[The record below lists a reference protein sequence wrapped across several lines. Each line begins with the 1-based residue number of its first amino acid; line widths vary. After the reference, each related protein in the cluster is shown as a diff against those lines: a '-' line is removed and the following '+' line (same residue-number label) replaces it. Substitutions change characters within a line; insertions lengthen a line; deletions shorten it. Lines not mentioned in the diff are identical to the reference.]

1 MASFT
6 GLANRKRIELKRV
19 EGAAP
24 TIVTDADRLRRILE
38 NLVENAVK
46 YTPEGGRVEVAS
58 GPGEAPTGAPSWR
71 SATTGPASRRAP
83 AADLRA
89 FLPRGQGAQPSLKR
103 AQHSCP
109 RRSVSTS
116 SWNGTPSTCS
126 RRPGSSSRSRTSTSL
141 DDRRVKVAQLK
152 ALEHDGDLITRD
164 IFNALNSTFITPLD
178 REDIRSIASD
188 LDDILD
194 YMEGVA
200 QNLVLFEITG
210 APEPLRKFAEL
221 IAAMVQEVHKA
232 TGMVWDMANEKA
244 IQEVIVRISQLENEG
259 DTLYANVIADLFR
272 GADGKTPI
280 EILKWKEIYQG
291 LEDAC
296 DECKEF
302 THVLGNVVIKNA

>member
-1 MASFT
+1 VRGDKIVKFFMPKEERFH
-6 GLANRKRIELKRV
+6 ELL
-19 EGAAP
+19 
-24 TIVTDADRLRRILE
+24 DRDTQHL
-38 NLVENAVK
+38 
-46 YTPEGGRVEVAS
+46 
-58 GPGEAPTGAPSWR
+58 
-71 SATTGPASRRAP
+71 
-83 AADLRA
+83 LRA
-89 FLPRGQGAQPSLKR
+89 AQLFSDVAR
-103 AQHSCP
+103 
-109 RRSVSTS
+109 
-116 SWNGTPSTCS
+116 
-126 RRPGSSSRSRTSTSL
+126 STSL
-141 DDRRVKVAQLK
+141 EDRRAKVAQLR

-194 YMEGVA
+194 SMESVA

-210 APEPLRKFAEL
+210 SPEPLRKFADL
-221 IAAMVQEVHKA
+221 IVAMVQEVHKA

-244 IQEVIVRISQLENEG
+244 IQESIVRISQLENEG

-296 DECKEF
+296 DECKDF